1 MSEPQKPY
9 GHMPDEVMV
18 SLISRD
24 IGVTITAGDNCPRE
38 DMLRLAAYVVT
49 KLAEYEETQ

>member
-1 MSEPQKPY
+1 MSEQPY
-9 GHMPDEVMV
+9 GTMPDEVMV

-49 KLAEYEETQ
+49 KLAEYEEAQ

>member
-1 MSEPQKPY
+1 MSEQPY
-9 GHMPDEVMV
+9 GTLPDEVMV

-49 KLAEYEETQ
+49 KLAEYEEAQ